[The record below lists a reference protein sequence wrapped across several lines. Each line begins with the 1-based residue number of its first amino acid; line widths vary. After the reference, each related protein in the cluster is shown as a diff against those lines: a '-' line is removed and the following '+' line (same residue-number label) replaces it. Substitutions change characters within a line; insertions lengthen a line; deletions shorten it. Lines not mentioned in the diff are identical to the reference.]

1 MIAEVIRHTNK
12 NVSNVRAFGHLLGI
26 DQGKLNEI
34 IKSPRS
40 ANTNAL
46 SEIVQEWFR
55 MFPMSDAD
63 RWEELGRVLLEP
75 AVLERRIA
83 CGLQPYLRRGS
94 SVDSAISVF
103 SHQSS
108 NDSPHS
114 YSHLEPSYIRK

>member
-1 MIAEVIRHTNK
+1 MIAKVIRYCTK

-40 ANTNAL
+40 ANINAL
-46 SEIVQEWFR
+46 SEIVRVWFK

-63 RWEELGRVLLEP
+63 RWEELGRVL

-83 CGLQPYLRRGS
+83 CGLQPHLRRGS

-108 NDSPHS
+108 IDSPPS
-114 YSHLEPSYIRK
+114 YSHFEPSYIRK